1 MVPDLSDW
9 DGGPTMV
16 PVRKIMFPVDF
27 SVSSVAMYPYVRR
40 AAKLF
45 GATVSLVHVVD
56 PGTFGLFEAYELY
69 GRPMSEVSEDHKIVA
84 RQKLDSFLKE
94 EFPLVEC
101 PRILG
106 SGDPGTRIGEI
117 ARDEEFDLIIIPTH
131 AGRFRQ
137 MLLGS
142 TAAKVLNDA
151 PCPVLTS
158 KHAETILPRPL
169 EHREWLCAIDL
180 SPYGENVLRTGKRM
194 SAQARANMSLIHVV
208 DEDSQAASSTLALEK
223 DRPTKKTQQTHERL
237 MKLASD
243 VGISA
248 VTRIAR
254 GPVKTTLLQAA
265 AEFDADVLI
274 IGRTA
279 EKEPLGRLRDL
290 TYAVVRDSPFPVLSV

>member
-1 MVPDLSDW
+1 
-9 DGGPTMV
+9 
-16 PVRKIMFPVDF
+16 MFPVDF
-27 SVSSVAMYPYVRR
+27 SISSVAMSPYVQR

-56 PGTFGLFEAYELY
+56 PAAFDVFEAYELY
-69 GRPMSEVSEDHKIVA
+69 ERPMSEVSEDHKIVA
-84 RQKLDSFLKE
+84 RQKMDSFLKE

-101 PRILG
+101 PRILE

-142 TAAKVLNDA
+142 TAAKVLDEA

-158 KHAETILPRPL
+158 KHAQAIAPRPL
-169 EHREWLCAIDL
+169 EHREWLCATDL
-180 SPYGENVLRTGKRM
+180 SRYAENVLRTGKRM
-194 SAQARANMSLIHVV
+194 SEQARANMSLIHVLN
-208 DEDSQAASSTLALEK
+208 EESQAASNTLGSEK
-223 DRPTKKTQQTHERL
+223 DRPTKETREAHERL
-237 MKLASD
+237 MKIASE

-248 VTRIAR
+248 AIRIAR
-254 GPVKTTLLQAA
+254 GPVKKALLQAA

-274 IGRTA
+274 IGRTS
-279 EKEPLGRLRDL
+279 ERESVGRLRDL

>member
-1 MVPDLSDW
+1 
-9 DGGPTMV
+9 MV

-27 SVSSVAMYPYVRR
+27 STSSVAMSPYVQR
-40 AAKLF
+40 AAKLL
-45 GATVSLVHVVD
+45 GAAVSLVHVVD
-56 PGTFGLFEAYELY
+56 PAAFDVFEAYELY
-69 GRPMSEVSEDHKIVA
+69 ERPMSEVSEDHKIIA
-84 RQKLDSFLKE
+84 QQKLDSFLQE

-101 PRILG
+101 PRILE

-142 TAAKVLNDA
+142 TAAKVLDDA

-158 KHAETILPRPL
+158 RHAQTIAPRRL

-180 SPYGENVLRTGKRM
+180 SRYAENVLRIGKQI
-194 SAQARANMSLIHVV
+194 SEQARANMSVIHVV
-208 DEDSQAASSTLALEK
+208 NEESQAPSNTLRLEK
-223 DRPTKKTQQTHERL
+223 DRPTKETREAHERL
-237 MKLASD
+237 MKIASQ

-254 GPVKTTLLQAA
+254 GSVKKALLEAA

-274 IGRTA
+274 IGRTS
-279 EKEPLGRLRDL
+279 ETDSVRRLRDL

>member
-1 MVPDLSDW
+1 MA
-9 DGGPTMV
+9 

-27 SVSSVAMYPYVRR
+27 SVSSVAMSPYVER

-56 PGTFGLFEAYELY
+56 PATFDIFEAYELY
-69 GRPMSEVSEDHKIVA
+69 QRPMSEVSVDHRIVA
-84 RQKLDSFLKE
+84 RQRLDAFLKV
-94 EFPLVEC
+94 EFPPLEC
-101 PRILG
+101 PRILD
-106 SGDPGTRIGEI
+106 SGDPGKRIGEI
-117 ARDEEFDLIIIPTH
+117 AGDGKFDLIIIPTH
-131 AGRFRQ
+131 AGGFRQ

-158 KHAETILPRPL
+158 KHAAAIAPRPL

-180 SPYGENVLRTGKRM
+180 SPYAEHVLRTGKQM
-194 SAQARANMSLIHVV
+194 SEQARANLSLIHVV
-208 DEDSQAASSTLALEK
+208 NGDSHRTSTALGLEK
-223 DRPTKKTQQTHERL
+223 ERPTKETQQADQRL
-237 MKLASD
+237 TKLASD

-248 VTRIAR
+248 AARIAR
-254 GPVKTTLLQAA
+254 GPVKTALLEAA

-274 IGRTA
+274 IGRTS
-279 EKEPLGRLRDL
+279 ERGSSGRLRDL

>member
-1 MVPDLSDW
+1 
-9 DGGPTMV
+9 MV

-27 SVSSVAMYPYVRR
+27 SISSVAMSPYVQR
-40 AAKLF
+40 AAKLL

-56 PGTFGLFEAYELY
+56 PAAFDLFEAYELY
-69 GRPMSEVSEDHKIVA
+69 KRPMSEVSEDHKIVA
-84 RQKLDSFLKE
+84 QQKLDFFLKK
-94 EFPLVEC
+94 EFPVVEC
-101 PRILG
+101 PRILE

-142 TAAKVLNDA
+142 TAAKVLDDA

-158 KHAETILPRPL
+158 KHAQTIAPRPL

-180 SPYGENVLRTGKRM
+180 SRYAENVLRISKRL
-194 SAQARANMSLIHVV
+194 SEQARAHLSLIHVV
-208 DEDSQAASSTLALEK
+208 NEESQAASNTLRLEK
-223 DRPTKKTQQTHERL
+223 DRPTKETREAHEGL
-237 MKLASD
+237 MKIASE

-248 VTRIAR
+248 ATRIAR
-254 GPVKTTLLQAA
+254 GPVKKALLQAA

-274 IGRTA
+274 IGRTS
-279 EKEPLGRLRDL
+279 ERDPVGRLRDL
-290 TYAVVRDSPFPVLSV
+290 TYAIVRDSPFPVLSV

>member
-1 MVPDLSDW
+1 
-9 DGGPTMV
+9 MV

-27 SVSSVAMYPYVRR
+27 SISSVAMSPYVQR
-40 AAKLF
+40 AAKLL

-56 PGTFGLFEAYELY
+56 PAAFNVFEAYELY
-69 GRPMSEVSEDHKIVA
+69 ERPISEVSDDHKIVA
-84 RQKLDSFLKE
+84 HQKLDSFLKK

-101 PRILG
+101 PRILE

-142 TAAKVLNDA
+142 TAARVLDDA

-158 KHAETILPRPL
+158 KHAQTIAPRPL

-180 SPYGENVLRTGKRM
+180 SRYAENVLRTAKRI
-194 SAQARANMSLIHVV
+194 SEQARANMSLIHVV
-208 DEDSQAASSTLALEK
+208 NEESQAASNTLGLNK
-223 DRPTKKTQQTHERL
+223 DRPTRETREARERL
-237 MKLASD
+237 LKIASE

-248 VTRIAR
+248 TTWIAR
-254 GPVKTTLLQAA
+254 GPVKKALLQAA

-274 IGRTA
+274 IGRTS
-279 EKEPLGRLRDL
+279 ERESVGRLRDL

>member
-1 MVPDLSDW
+1 
-9 DGGPTMV
+9 
-16 PVRKIMFPVDF
+16 VDF
-27 SVSSVAMYPYVRR
+27 STSSVAMSPYVQR
-40 AAKLF
+40 AAKLL
-45 GATVSLVHVVD
+45 GAAVSLVHVVD
-56 PGTFGLFEAYELY
+56 PAVFDVFEAYELY
-69 GRPMSEVSEDHKIVA
+69 QRPMSEVSEDHKIVA
-84 RQKLDSFLKE
+84 QQKLDSFLKE

-101 PRILG
+101 PRILE

-142 TAAKVLNDA
+142 TAAKVLDDA

-158 KHAETILPRPL
+158 RHAQTIAPRRL

-180 SPYGENVLRTGKRM
+180 SRYAENVLRIGKQI
-194 SAQARANMSLIHVV
+194 SEQARANMSVIHVV
-208 DEDSQAASSTLALEK
+208 NEEGQAPSNNLRLEK
-223 DRPTKKTQQTHERL
+223 DRPTKKTREAHERL
-237 MKLASD
+237 MKIASQ

-254 GPVKTTLLQAA
+254 GSVKKALLQAA

-274 IGRTA
+274 IGRTS
-279 EKEPLGRLRDL
+279 ETDSVRRLSDL

>member
-1 MVPDLSDW
+1 
-9 DGGPTMV
+9 MV

-27 SVSSVAMYPYVRR
+27 SISSVAMSPYVER
-40 AAKLF
+40 AAKLL

-56 PGTFGLFEAYELY
+56 PAAFDVFEAYELY
-69 GRPMSEVSEDHKIVA
+69 QRPMSEVSEDHKSLA
-84 RQKLDSFLKE
+84 RQKLDSFLTK

-101 PRILG
+101 PRILE
-106 SGDPGTRIGEI
+106 SGDPGTRISEL

-142 TAAKVLNDA
+142 TAAKVLDDA

-158 KHAETILPRPL
+158 KHAQMIAPRPL
-169 EHREWLCAIDL
+169 EHREWLCAIEL
-180 SPYGENVLRTGKRM
+180 SRYAENVLRTGKRF
-194 SAQARANMSLIHVV
+194 SEQARANMSLIHVV
-208 DEDSQAASSTLALEK
+208 NEESQAALNTLGLEQE
-223 DRPTKKTQQTHERL
+223 RLTKETQEAHERL
-237 MKLASD
+237 MKLASE

-248 VTRIAR
+248 ATRIAR
-254 GPVKTTLLQAA
+254 GPVKKALLQAA

-274 IGRTA
+274 IGRTS
-279 EKEPLGRLRDL
+279 EGESSRRLRDL